1 MNNDQLRAM
10 YNGFGTLN
18 RPQNYGDDLYNDR
31 ENMMPSAGQE
41 LTQTGTD
48 EAGNPVMA
56 PAATP
61 AAPQQEQAPLD
72 NLIDFARNR
81 MQQSQNQTDL
91 SAFGAMAPIAEGM
104 RDLWNAT
111 PEERAQ
117 MLNVPQRMEN
127 AVRGVIHSMS
137 NATEL
142 EHTQLYENYFYNPQR
157 KNDEINR
164 IAKLLQIDGNAFAN
178 NRELYQKAALAA
190 DRVERMGKFKKYQDA
205 EGNIDMAKIY
215 ADIPGLTEIQKQQ
228 GTAAAALA
236 LGNIDGVR
244 SINDVYDNAFSRFV
258 GSVYAGARRG
268 WISDRRSAIWND
280 ARKEARLPN
289 AEEQKELDAYDAE
302 LRELPKYNYNTV
314 GNVAGAMV
322 GGAAENLAMIVKSQG
337 AGMAARVAVGRL
349 GGARAG
355 DIASNVVSTY
365 MMAQDIAGQQYE
377 ELINKTD
384 AYGRPMYTP
393 EQASRL
399 ALAQGAGEAVL
410 EQYSLNQM
418 GKAIFGRSAAPALRD
433 IIKNS
438 PTLEA
443 AKAGVR
449 EYASTKILEA
459 TKAGLISLGAEAAE
473 EFNQAASDM
482 LMENVAQVMINGQD
496 AHLSSID
503 DILTASTGQM
513 LEALPAI
520 GGFGLIGF
528 GANPIANTRAVLGFR
543 SHVRD
548 VVNNKILIGRMANA
562 HYGEV
567 LSGVWDNKKNIK
579 ELQDKAPE
587 VAQTILDAQN
597 KIAGI
602 ESGFV
607 DVKAL
612 QQQEGGDALVKDIAE
627 RNNVSEDELAACL
640 DGSGMLQVKTSTL
653 MQMDLQD
660 AQRKAIMD
668 NVTTSLDAFTE
679 AQTSAAIK
687 LAQDQMKSLQNFNDK
702 TYKAAVDNIIAAR
715 FPDAEQARL
724 AREIIETNYDNPQE
738 EFKRR
743 LDAVNAEMDEYVGPV
758 LKELRS
764 GMKQGVDIIRVE
776 DGRDAGYVKQSN
788 NAEWYRNWFA
798 DNGRA
803 PNNEELLGLA
813 IDIASGRQNA
823 RYGLQDYQN
832 NTEESRQ
839 YFGNVA
845 QTLDRLEEQR
855 NALMAIQ
862 DRMRDLNPG
871 EMVATA
877 SLSKEGLKVYDT
889 MRRMMGESGNADVQ
903 KAGRFNA
910 LFLARYADN
919 TAKVFSKVRNVP
931 YTAEDFVRDRFR
943 LDTNAVYNEASQQE
957 AAQLFQVSPE
967 EFARQKAEVRKQY
980 EGTDGWMKAP
990 NGYDTNLTED
1000 QWITVRTPAFKNW
1013 FGDWENNPQSASK
1026 VLDENGEPLIVY
1038 HGTVAGEFN
1047 TFDRS
1052 YGSVESDM
1060 GNGFYFTNNERDVK
1074 NNYEGG
1080 GPDFENKV
1088 ARLAERIEADEEID
1102 YEEAEARARAE
1113 LFTEG
1118 YLFNT
1123 FLNIR
1128 YPAYV
1133 RSTTLFV
1140 DEAELQEDINEEDY
1154 EDEDEYY
1161 QAQNEAM
1168 EAAWSDLISSI
1179 TDRVEYDEL
1188 MNDTG
1193 SLANVLWE
1201 AVYNGG
1207 IDIPALKEQ
1216 INELYPEDAE
1226 GNFSANEILRIVIDE
1241 LGYDGIIDETV
1252 SEKFRG
1258 MDLSPDTTH
1267 YIAFEPNQIKD
1278 ASGRNAGFDP
1288 NSANIYYQKENERN
1302 NKILE
1307 RQKAEVR
1314 MQYQNTD
1321 EWLKAPNGKDTNLT
1335 EDQWVTVRTRLFK
1348 RWFGNWEKDP
1358 ANASKL
1364 LDENGE
1370 PRVVY
1375 HGTGADFDAFDI
1387 NYLGAASGDVGWFGK
1402 GFYFAFNE
1410 DEARMYDDRRI
1421 IPAFVNL
1428 RKPLYFTEEMETYDG
1443 VKSSLYGAE
1452 DMVFLLNVADKL
1464 PELAKGKTVEVSA
1477 EDGGLKRLSVLDSA
1491 NEVKD
1496 IINNTEFRVD
1506 EVEND
1511 YGEKEYVVVAD
1522 RRVETYTDS
1531 EGKEHSYV
1539 EYGFQ
1544 HRFADKQSA
1553 ENKLN
1558 QAYTYLKDRYDY
1570 MNIPR
1575 FMVFVQESDF
1585 NKALTDRGYDG
1596 VLQSK
1601 DGDEVVAFEPNQIK
1615 DATGRNIGFDPGS
1628 NNIYFQAS
1636 YHGTP
1641 NRFDRFD
1648 TGHIGEGEGAQVH
1661 GWGLYFAKDRKV
1673 AEGYRNRLI
1682 DNDYKVTFTGKVLK
1696 SKQQLIDAAITEIR
1710 WGLNEGLSVDEAIQK
1725 RIDFYRDQ
1733 LKFFEDHPKQAT
1745 KSKVKKAQDKID
1757 FLTANRDK
1765 FKAERQGQVFEVD
1778 IPDDDVLLDEQKT
1791 FDEQPAKV
1799 KAGIRKLLDDY
1810 SNRYSYKKVGDEY
1823 VVYEGDREVDRY
1835 EDEEDAATAAREN
1848 NEAIATTLEAR
1859 GLSGDELK
1867 NAKGRAIYLRL
1878 SGLYLE
1884 DEATSKKLNEYG
1896 VKGITYDGFQDGRSY
1911 VVFDDKAIEILNKY
1925 YQQGKT
1931 AKGSISLNQQGQR
1944 IISLFESADQS
1955 TFIHEMSHMFLLDLQ
1970 EVAGIDPNSRQAKD
1984 LKTIMDWAEYKP
1996 GQADEYKGTASAEE
2010 FRRRDAEIQAAEK
2023 AGNTVEAQRLK
2034 DIWAQ
2039 ERFARGFEEYLKSG
2053 EAPAAGLK
2061 NAFRQFK
2068 KWLIQIYNDVLG
2080 AGVRATPEV
2089 EAIMARMVA
2098 SEEEIDAMEAANN
2111 IARLRKVD
2119 PDILSEDAQ
2128 ALRDR
2133 WQEEAKERAKEKMLK
2148 ELMKQYEQQNLK
2160 DLDKRLEDAR
2170 TAAREEMQNVPCFVC
2185 EQLLKD
2191 GTDMA
2196 SALEICGF
2204 ASEQEYKDAL
2214 QAAGG
2219 SMEKALDNT
2228 VAQARENMLT
2238 AMPSKDALYTMAEEA
2253 LLSGDYNIRLA
2264 ELEAEMLK
2272 AREAAYQ
2279 NAPARLRRALTEVDE
2294 AIRTFETQAVR
2305 QAVQKLKYAERWG
2318 AKDLQTIQELEKHLA
2333 DLDKADAT
2341 KEERQKVKD
2350 QFEAKYKELKRR
2362 TVQNEQWLRNVRDA
2376 TDGKVKALRIMA
2388 RAQMAS
2394 QQLSAATNPRYWHRQ
2409 ALSEG
2414 KAAWQEITRAQR
2426 KGEEVNAR
2434 AAVTAKE
2441 TQAYYDA
2448 MTAEAITNRKKV
2460 DRLLNSQRGIKA
2472 RGKRMADPKF
2482 KADANMR
2489 YYHNHLLYIF
2499 GLRNSDAIAPSQV
2512 KTFTEVLAELR
2523 AGHQFEEE
2531 VPAWLIAAADAT
2543 TQDKNYQQ
2551 LTLGEFEELDKL
2563 TRVLYTLAKNQNQ
2576 LLTLDVDMDT
2586 VVADCGADWMNHV
2599 DYEVGN
2605 QRINE
2610 VKGAIGDYMNG
2621 LLKPEVLLSIMGGK
2635 DGGFIKY
2642 IYRVLFKA
2650 AEAEEIAREKE
2661 AAAQKELYKSF
2672 YTQQELR
2679 AMVNDPVMV
2688 EGPDGTRVK
2697 LQIGD
2702 DTDITKENLICMAL
2716 NWGNE
2721 ANRARLVVGLFDCE
2735 NDAELAER
2743 QEELKGILSNTL
2755 TEKDWQFVQAMWD
2768 HINTFAT
2775 PVSEVLEKSIGVPLD
2790 RVKADAFTVD
2800 MPDGTQLNM
2809 AGGYYP
2815 IVKDSSKSSR
2825 QSEFDQMEEAKAVGG
2840 VSVFGTGMSAT
2851 KARADNLFLNQ
2862 GPLKLT
2868 LDVASKHITAQI
2880 HLIHAKMAVR
2890 DAYKVLNDKT
2900 IKEMIRRTCGEGTVK
2915 SMNEWVLNCWA
2926 PPVRPHSWYES
2937 MAAQLRSK
2945 TVGAIMG
2952 YRVSTALLNLANVVY
2967 MAQEIGTKNA
2977 LAAMADFYQHPF
2989 RNRQQI
2995 LDVSV
3000 FMRNRAT
3007 NMDRDLGA
3015 QEEQLLKR
3023 HNMVGNAID
3032 KATGGKS
3039 EEMRYLMD
3047 KYANW
3052 LIEQTDMLV
3061 SMPLYQWQYKETYSQ
3076 QIQDGVPEEQ
3086 AREAANFEATRRVT
3100 KVFGSSR
3107 ALDTSAV
3114 QRSKNEIVKLITPF
3128 FTFANTMMNA
3138 VWSHYYEGKYTA
3150 DKKTFTRRYAAF
3162 TRAILFNFVL
3172 GALVETMLR
3181 QVPDVLAGTG
3191 GDDDDDKFMKT
3202 VGKNVLANAVA
3213 GFPGV
3218 NELINTSYE
3227 LFTEKK
3233 SYGSGRGVGVLSGS
3247 LERGIKVIQDAAKLT
3262 QGSDKIDAVD
3272 FFRDVARAA
3281 NVKTGMSD
3289 TITDAVF
3296 NTVRFASD
3304 NYSLDNMDDLREYI
3318 AKSIFDRKLK
3328 KK

>member
-18 RPQNYGDDLYNDR
+18 RPQNYGDDVYNDR

-56 PAATP
+56 PAAMP
-61 AAPQQEQAPLD
+61 EAPQQEQAPLD

-81 MQQSQNQTDL
+81 MQQSQNRTDL

-215 ADIPGLTEIQKQQ
+215 ADIPGLTEIQQQQ

-449 EYASTKILEA
+449 EYASTKIREA

-496 AHLSSID
+496 AQLSSID

-679 AQTSAAIK
+679 AQTNAAIK
-687 LAQDQMKSLQNFNDK
+687 LVQEQMNSLQNFNDK

-764 GMKQGVDIIRVE
+764 GMKQGVDIIRME

-845 QTLDRLEEQR
+845 QILDRLEEQR

-919 TAKVFSKVRNVP
+919 MAKVFSQVRNTP

-943 LDTNAVYNEASQQE
+943 LDTNAVYNQENQQE

-980 EGTDGWMKAP
+980 EGTDQWM
-990 NGYDTNLTED
+990 
-1000 QWITVRTPAFKNW
+1000 
-1013 FGDWENNPQSASK
+1013 
-1026 VLDENGEPLIVY
+1026 
-1038 HGTVAGEFN
+1038 
-1047 TFDRS
+1047 
-1052 YGSVESDM
+1052 
-1060 GNGFYFTNNERDVK
+1060 
-1074 NNYEGG
+1074 
-1080 GPDFENKV
+1080 
-1088 ARLAERIEADEEID
+1088 
-1102 YEEAEARARAE
+1102 
-1113 LFTEG
+1113 
-1118 YLFNT
+1118 
-1123 FLNIR
+1123 
-1128 YPAYV
+1128 
-1133 RSTTLFV
+1133 
-1140 DEAELQEDINEEDY
+1140 
-1154 EDEDEYY
+1154 
-1161 QAQNEAM
+1161 
-1168 EAAWSDLISSI
+1168 
-1179 TDRVEYDEL
+1179 
-1188 MNDTG
+1188 
-1193 SLANVLWE
+1193 
-1201 AVYNGG
+1201 
-1207 IDIPALKEQ
+1207 
-1216 INELYPEDAE
+1216 
-1226 GNFSANEILRIVIDE
+1226 
-1241 LGYDGIIDETV
+1241 
-1252 SEKFRG
+1252 
-1258 MDLSPDTTH
+1258 
-1267 YIAFEPNQIKD
+1267 
-1278 ASGRNAGFDP
+1278 
-1288 NSANIYYQKENERN
+1288 
-1302 NKILE
+1302 
-1307 RQKAEVR
+1307 
-1314 MQYQNTD
+1314 
-1321 EWLKAPNGKDTNLT
+1321 KAPNGKDTNLT
-1335 EDQWVTVRTRLFK
+1335 EDQWVTVRTDAFK
-1348 RWFGNWEKDP
+1348 NWFGDWENDP
-1358 ANASKL
+1358 DNASKIV
-1364 LDENGE
+1364 DKNGE
-1370 PRVVY
+1370 PKPLY
-1375 HGTGADFDAFDI
+1375 HGTKMAE
-1387 NYLGAASGDVGWFGK
+1387 
-1402 GFYFAFNE
+1402 FNE
-1410 DEARMYDDRRI
+1410 FNKGNIFMTDDKVV
-1421 IPAFVNL
+1421 ADW
-1428 RKPLYFTEEMETYDG
+1428 YAGTE
-1443 VKSSLYGAE
+1443 
-1452 DMVFLLNVADKL
+1452 NVADKRTL
-1464 PELAKGKTVEVSA
+1464 TLDTKITKKPIDEVIKFINDSGKGNFVKLKDSDLLDAVRYKYRYDFEKKYVDQAA
-1477 EDGGLKRLSVLDSA
+1477 EKISTEKERTDLTDAEKAVLDIA
-1491 NEVKD
+1491 EKNVKLLQKFTQGKGTAKD
-1496 IINNTEFRVD
+1496 VKKSI
-1506 EVEND
+1506 
-1511 YGEKEYVVVAD
+1511 EY
-1522 RRVETYTDS
+1522 T
-1531 EGKEHSYV
+1531 K
-1539 EYGFQ
+1539 
-1544 HRFADKQSA
+1544 
-1553 ENKLN
+1553 
-1558 QAYTYLKDRYDY
+1558 QAYDVRDKLDGVVESMELSRYIRDIGMNQLPSVVYKEGDRWVNADARWVQYTEEDLRTRAREILRNRAEGGVYPLFANIRNPLIMDAGGAGWRGLPLSKISGNPDHASVPTDTVGDY
-1570 MNIPR
+1570 AKEN
-1575 FMVFVQESDF
+1575 
-1585 NKALTDRGYDG
+1585 GYDG
-1596 VLQSK
+1596 AIIQDVNDMS
-1601 DGDEVVAFEPNQIK
+1601 VVDYHPADDIIAFEPNQIK
-1615 DATGRNIGFDPGS
+1615 DATGRNVGFDPQSG
-1628 NNIYFQAS
+1628 NIYLQMAGENAVNAPLEELQKAKKMEQEGKDE
-1636 YHGTP
+1636 YDIWRETGWVKGKDDRW
-1641 NRFDRFD
+1641 RFEIKDSLRD
-1648 TGHIGEGEGAQVH
+1648 INLNKLVDSRIAQPLSAIYSNSI
-1661 GWGLYFAKDRKV
+1661 LYDA
-1673 AEGYRNRLI
+1673 YP
-1682 DNDYKVTFTGKVLK
+1682 
-1696 SKQQLIDAAITEIR
+1696 QLANLVVVGDES
-1710 WGLNEGLSVDEAIQK
+1710 LNEGDTKGYYDPATNEIHVSTDFIRNDEVNAKLALIHEVQHAIQRIEGFSGGASPEAIKTQLLQEGIRITKEMQK
-1725 RIDFYRDQ
+1725 ISGEATPVYYNLKRNLELAKLNRTTGKATAEDVKNAEEKLAAFENKSTLTEEQKNTLWKLGNRRAEIEKQIKLAEVSPIDAYMLVAGEQEARETSVRAKLREEYYNELD
-1733 LKFFEDHPKQAT
+1733 ENI
-1745 KSKVKKAQDKID
+1745 KSENEA
-1757 FLTANRDK
+1757 L
-1765 FKAERQGQVFEVD
+1765 
-1778 IPDDDVLLDEQKT
+1778 DVLNS
-1791 FDEQPAKV
+1791 AV
-1799 KAGIRKLLDDY
+1799 SKLSEKDKDV
-1810 SNRYSYKKVGDEY
+1810 YKKYVNLANETDADKLPDNYTDILTQLERDLPSEVVDAFNDYQMAVWEKGDAMNIIFGR
-1823 VVYEGDREVDRY
+1823 GDFPRIHSN
-1835 EDEEDAATAAREN
+1835 DAIVIFGSSVE
-1848 NEAIATTLEAR
+1848 
-1859 GLSGDELK
+1859 
-1867 NAKGRAIYLRL
+1867 
-1878 SGLYLE
+1878 
-1884 DEATSKKLNEYG
+1884 
-1896 VKGITYDGFQDGRSY
+1896 
-1911 VVFDDKAIEILNKY
+1911 KANSL
-1925 YQQGKT
+1925 YQQGRS

-2023 AGNTVEAQRLK
+2023 AGNAVEAQRLK
-2034 DIWAQ
+2034 DVWAQ

-2133 WQEEAKERAKEKMLK
+2133 WQEEAKEHAKEKMLK

-2160 DLDKRLEDAR
+2160 DLDKRLEDVR

-2214 QAAGG
+2214 QTAGG

-2472 RGKRMADPKF
+2472 RGKRMADPKV

-2523 AGHQFEEE
+2523 ASHQFEEE

-2563 TRVLYTLAKNQNQ
+2563 TRVLYTLARNQNQ

-2661 AAAQKELYKSF
+2661 AAAQKELYKAF

-2688 EGPDGTRVK
+2688 EGPDGNKVK

-2743 QEELKGILSNTL
+2743 QEELMGILANTL

-2800 MPDGTQLNM
+2800 LPDGTQLNM

-2825 QSEFDQMEEAKAVGG
+2825 QSEFDQLEEAKAVGG

-3150 DKKTFTRRYAAF
+3150 DKKTFRRRYAAF

-3181 QVPDVLAGTG
+3181 QVPDILAGTG

-3272 FFRDVARAA
+3272 FFRDVARAV

>member
-10 YNGFGTLN
+10 YNGLGTLN

-56 PAATP
+56 PAAMP
-61 AAPQQEQAPLD
+61 EAPQQEQAPLD
-72 NLIDFARNR
+72 NLIDFARGR

-449 EYASTKILEA
+449 EYASTKIREA

-496 AHLSSID
+496 AQLSSID

-567 LSGVWDNKKNIK
+567 LSGVWANKKNIK

-743 LDAVNAEMDEYVGPV
+743 LDAVTAEMDEYVGPV

-776 DGRDAGYVKQSN
+776 GDRDAGYVKQSN

-832 NTEESRQ
+832 NTEDSRQ

-919 TAKVFSKVRNVP
+919 MAKVFSKVRNVP

-943 LDTNAVYNEASQQE
+943 LDTNAVYNEAGQQD

-980 EGTDGWMKAP
+980 EGTDQWMKAP

-1013 FGDWENNPQSASK
+1013 FGDWENDPQ
-1026 VLDENGEPLIVY
+1026 
-1038 HGTVAGEFN
+1038 
-1047 TFDRS
+1047 
-1052 YGSVESDM
+1052 
-1060 GNGFYFTNNERDVK
+1060 
-1074 NNYEGG
+1074 
-1080 GPDFENKV
+1080 
-1088 ARLAERIEADEEID
+1088 
-1102 YEEAEARARAE
+1102 
-1113 LFTEG
+1113 
-1118 YLFNT
+1118 
-1123 FLNIR
+1123 
-1128 YPAYV
+1128 
-1133 RSTTLFV
+1133 
-1140 DEAELQEDINEEDY
+1140 
-1154 EDEDEYY
+1154 
-1161 QAQNEAM
+1161 
-1168 EAAWSDLISSI
+1168 
-1179 TDRVEYDEL
+1179 
-1188 MNDTG
+1188 
-1193 SLANVLWE
+1193 
-1201 AVYNGG
+1201 
-1207 IDIPALKEQ
+1207 
-1216 INELYPEDAE
+1216 
-1226 GNFSANEILRIVIDE
+1226 
-1241 LGYDGIIDETV
+1241 
-1252 SEKFRG
+1252 
-1258 MDLSPDTTH
+1258 
-1267 YIAFEPNQIKD
+1267 
-1278 ASGRNAGFDP
+1278 
-1288 NSANIYYQKENERN
+1288 
-1302 NKILE
+1302 
-1307 RQKAEVR
+1307 
-1314 MQYQNTD
+1314 
-1321 EWLKAPNGKDTNLT
+1321 
-1335 EDQWVTVRTRLFK
+1335 
-1348 RWFGNWEKDP
+1348 
-1358 ANASKL
+1358 NASKIV
-1364 LDENGE
+1364 DENSE
-1370 PRVVY
+1370 PKVVY
-1375 HGTGADFDAFDI
+1375 HGTGKKFDTFSKKKTNTPQFWFTDRKDLIESGNIGAYGSGIIMPVYLNIKNPAGWHEEDNFGLDQIKARGFDGKD
-1387 NYLGAASGDVGWFGK
+1387 LTEEGK
-1402 GFYFAFNE
+1402 GIY
-1410 DEARMYDDRRI
+1410 
-1421 IPAFVNL
+1421 
-1428 RKPLYFTEEMETYDG
+1428 
-1443 VKSSLYGAE
+1443 
-1452 DMVFLLNVADKL
+1452 
-1464 PELAKGKTVEVSA
+1464 
-1477 EDGGLKRLSVLDSA
+1477 
-1491 NEVKD
+1491 
-1496 IINNTEFRVD
+1496 
-1506 EVEND
+1506 
-1511 YGEKEYVVVAD
+1511 
-1522 RRVETYTDS
+1522 
-1531 EGKEHSYV
+1531 
-1539 EYGFQ
+1539 
-1544 HRFADKQSA
+1544 
-1553 ENKLN
+1553 
-1558 QAYTYLKDRYDY
+1558 
-1570 MNIPR
+1570 
-1575 FMVFVQESDF
+1575 
-1585 NKALTDRGYDG
+1585 
-1596 VLQSK
+1596 
-1601 DGDEVVAFEPNQIK
+1601 VAFEPNQIK
-1615 DATGRNIGFDPGS
+1615 DATGRNVGFDPESG
-1628 NNIYFQAS
+1628 NIYLQEAMPERDLVAYHNVSEDSLLKSAALGGLPVPSIAVTRKDIPFDQFGEITLIGGSDIVDPESNYLNEIFSRDAWTVTFPRTVYDKVKTKDVTALLNSFKSSFSALGDEGRREASELDYVLNGDVSIDNAKHTLSKSLAVMYHYVTQVLGKPVKVPFEKVKGRYDYLLKHKEISDMVKEMRYDYFQNDEMKARFS
-1636 YHGTP
+1636 EAVRPYIETEMKKEHGE
-1641 NRFDRFD
+1641 DA
-1648 TGHIGEGEGAQVH
+1648 EEYV
-1661 GWGLYFAKDRKV
+1661 KV
-1673 AEGYRNRLI
+1673 FFTEEGYFNRNFFDHLVYDLRDYGKTKLNERKLKAELKKKFKEADYEKFI
-1682 DNDYKVTFTGKVLK
+1682 DEQIDTLYKNPQIMVGKKRMPITLDNIVAAMSALRGAGKQETLTYGDNKALAAMSKKFKSLDELRKKKANLTTQEKANLAVKTYKEKADEYREVVGSHYKWNDSWDKWDDANKALVMAAKNGGSESAIRKALLRYDFENIDDVV
-1696 SKQQLIDAAITEIR
+1696 IDAAKEVINAAKDMQTDYFEAKPLR
-1710 WGLNEGLSVDEAIQK
+1710 AVGFNEFSAAVVPNGTSKET
-1725 RIDFYRDQ
+1725 IDY
-1733 LKFFEDHPKQAT
+1733 LKSQGIAVTKYNPK
-1745 KSKVKKAQDKID
+1745 V
-1757 FLTANRDK
+1757 
-1765 FKAERQGQVFEVD
+1765 
-1778 IPDDDVLLDEQKT
+1778 
-1791 FDEQPAKV
+1791 
-1799 KAGIRKLLDDY
+1799 
-1810 SNRYSYKKVGDEY
+1810 
-1823 VVYEGDREVDRY
+1823 EGDRQAKTQK
-1835 EDEEDAATAAREN
+1835 AAE
-1848 NEAIATTLEAR
+1848 
-1859 GLSGDELK
+1859 K
-1867 NAKGRAIYLRL
+1867 AKVY
-1878 SGLYLE
+1878 
-1884 DEATSKKLNEYG
+1884 
-1896 VKGITYDGFQDGRSY
+1896 FQQGRS
-1911 VVFDDKAIEILNKY
+1911 
-1925 YQQGKT
+1925 

-2023 AGNTVEAQRLK
+2023 AGNTVEVQRLK
-2034 DIWAQ
+2034 DVWAQ
-2039 ERFARGFEEYLKSG
+2039 ERFARAFEEYLKSG

-2061 NAFRQFK
+2061 AAFRRFK

-2160 DLDKRLEDAR
+2160 DLDKRLEDVR

-2426 KGEEVNAR
+2426 KGEEMNAR

-2523 AGHQFEEE
+2523 ASHQFEEE

-2621 LLKPEVLLSIMGGK
+2621 LLKPEVLLSILGGK

-2661 AAAQKELYKSF
+2661 AAAQKALYKSF

-2688 EGPDGTRVK
+2688 EGPDGTKVK

-2743 QEELKGILSNTL
+2743 QEELMGILSNTL

-2800 MPDGTQLNM
+2800 LPDGTQLNM

-2825 QSEFDQMEEAKAVGG
+2825 QSEFDQLEEAKAVGG

-3150 DKKTFTRRYAAF
+3150 DKKTFRRRYAAF

>member
-10 YNGFGTLN
+10 YNSYGTLN
-18 RPQNYGDDLYNDR
+18 RPQSYGDDLYNDR
-31 ENMMPSAGQE
+31 ENIMPSAGQE

-56 PAATP
+56 PVE
-61 AAPQQEQAPLD
+61 APEAPRQEQAPLN

-81 MQQSQNQTDL
+81 MEQSQDNGIDIT
-91 SAFGAMAPIAEGM
+91 AGAGVLAPVVEGM

-127 AVRGVIHSMS
+127 AARGVIHGMS

-164 IAKLLQIDGNAFAN
+164 ISKLLQIDGNAFAN
-178 NRELYQKAALAA
+178 DRELYQKAALAA

-205 EGNIDMAKIY
+205 QGNIDMAKIY
-215 ADIPGLTEIQKQQ
+215 ADIPGLADIQKQQ
-228 GTAAAALA
+228 GTAAAALV

-244 SINDVYDNAFSRFV
+244 SINDVYNNAFTRFV

-268 WISDRRSAIWND
+268 WISDRRSSIWNA
-280 ARKEARLPN
+280 ARQENRLPN

-322 GGAAENLAMIVKSQG
+322 GGAFENMAMIVKSQG
-337 AGMAARVAVGRL
+337 AGALAGLVAGRVGGVKAANF
-349 GGARAG
+349 ARNAM
-355 DIASNVVSTY
+355 STY
-365 MMAQDIAGQQYE
+365 VMSQMIAGNQYE
-377 ELINKTD
+377 ELVNRTD
-384 AYGRPMYTP
+384 ANGRPVYTP
-393 EQASRL
+393 EQASWL

-449 EYASTKILEA
+449 EYASTKIREA

-496 AHLSSID
+496 AELSSID
-503 DILTASTGQM
+503 DILTNSTGQM

-528 GANPIANTRAVLGFR
+528 GANPVANTRAVLGFR

-562 HYGEV
+562 HYSEV
-567 LSGVWDNKKNIK
+567 LNGVWDNKKNIK

-607 DVKAL
+607 DVRAL
-612 QQQEGGDALVKDIAE
+612 RQQEGGEALVQDIAE
-627 RNNVSEDELAACL
+627 RNNISADELAACL
-640 DGSGMLQVKTSTL
+640 DGSGMLRVKTSTL

-660 AQRKAIMD
+660 AERKAIMD

-679 AQTSAAIK
+679 AQTKEAVK
-687 LAQDQMKSLQNFNDK
+687 LAQDQMKSLQNFNYK

-715 FPDAEQARL
+715 FPDAEQAKL

-743 LDAVNAEMDEYVGPV
+743 LDAVNAEINEEIEPV
-758 LKELRS
+758 LRELRS
-764 GMKQGVDIIRVE
+764 GMKQGTTLV
-776 DGRDAGYVKQSN
+776 RDAEGNATGARISN
-788 NAEWYRNWFA
+788 NDAWYSNYYA
-798 DNGRA
+798 DYGRA
-803 PNNEELLGLA
+803 PSNRDLESLA
-813 IDIASGRQNA
+813 IDIASGRQNP
-823 RYGLQDYQN
+823 RYGLADYQN
-832 NTEESRQ
+832 NTDETRA
-839 YFGNVA
+839 YFETVA
-845 QTLDRLEEQR
+845 DKLDNLVEQR
-855 NALMAIQ
+855 DALEAIQ
-862 DRMRDLNPG
+862 ERMRDLNPG

-877 SLSKEGLKVYDT
+877 SLSKEGLKVYDA
-889 MRRMMGESGNADVQ
+889 MRRMMGESENADVQ

-919 TAKVFSKVRNVP
+919 MAKVFSKARNVP

-943 LDTNAVYNEASQQE
+943 MDVNAVYGEDNQQE
-957 AAQLFQVSPE
+957 AAQLFQVPVA
-967 EFARQKAEVRKQY
+967 EFNRQKSEVRAQY
-980 EGTDGWMKAP
+980 EGTDQWLKAP
-990 NGYDTNLTED
+990 NGSDTNLTED

-1013 FGDWENNPQSASK
+1013 FGDWENDPANASK
-1026 VLDENGEPLIVY
+1026 VLDENGEPKVMY
-1038 HGTVAGEFN
+1038 HETNN
-1047 TFDRS
+1047 TFDTFDVRHQGAGTNDRQTP
-1052 YGSVESDM
+1052 YGVFLKPTSKGIGLGRTQMQLFANVRNPLRFND
-1060 GNGFYFTNNERDVK
+1060 
-1074 NNYEGG
+1074 
-1080 GPDFENKV
+1080 
-1088 ARLAERIEADEEID
+1088 
-1102 YEEAEARARAE
+1102 RAE
-1113 LFTEG
+1113 LNAWLIKNVPQYKEIFTERNNKVSE
-1118 YLFNT
+1118 YNKK
-1123 FLNIR
+1123 
-1128 YPAYV
+1128 YK
-1133 RSTTLFV
+1133 
-1140 DEAELQEDINEEDY
+1140 ELQKVSD
-1154 EDEDEYY
+1154 DEYNAIY
-1161 QAQNEAM
+1161 QQWKDGKITKEEFDKKVDDLLENDPSDNAFNEM
-1168 EAAWSDLISSI
+1168 IQYENQKD
-1179 TDRVEYDEL
+1179 
-1188 MNDTG
+1188 
-1193 SLANVLWE
+1193 
-1201 AVYNGG
+1201 
-1207 IDIPALKEQ
+1207 
-1216 INELYPEDAE
+1216 NELKNLLDEYMRKTGADGVILSKDE
-1226 GNFSANEILRIVIDE
+1226 GE
-1241 LGYDGIIDETV
+1241 GGTV
-1252 SEKFRG
+1252 N
-1258 MDLSPDTTH
+1258 TT
-1267 YIAFEPNQIKD
+1267 IAFENTQVKD
-1278 ASGRNAGFDP
+1278 ASGRNVGFDP
-1288 NSANIYYQKENERN
+1288 ESGNIY
-1302 NKILE
+1302 L
-1307 RQKAEVR
+1307 
-1314 MQYQNTD
+1314 
-1321 EWLKAPNGKDTNLT
+1321 
-1335 EDQWVTVRTRLFK
+1335 
-1348 RWFGNWEKDP
+1348 
-1358 ANASKL
+1358 
-1364 LDENGE
+1364 
-1370 PRVVY
+1370 
-1375 HGTGADFDAFDI
+1375 
-1387 NYLGAASGDVGWFGK
+1387 
-1402 GFYFAFNE
+1402 
-1410 DEARMYDDRRI
+1410 
-1421 IPAFVNL
+1421 
-1428 RKPLYFTEEMETYDG
+1428 
-1443 VKSSLYGAE
+1443 
-1452 DMVFLLNVADKL
+1452 
-1464 PELAKGKTVEVSA
+1464 
-1477 EDGGLKRLSVLDSA
+1477 
-1491 NEVKD
+1491 
-1496 IINNTEFRVD
+1496 
-1506 EVEND
+1506 
-1511 YGEKEYVVVAD
+1511 
-1522 RRVETYTDS
+1522 
-1531 EGKEHSYV
+1531 
-1539 EYGFQ
+1539 
-1544 HRFADKQSA
+1544 QSA
-1553 ENKLN
+1553 
-1558 QAYTYLKDRYDY
+1558 
-1570 MNIPR
+1570 
-1575 FMVFVQESDF
+1575 
-1585 NKALTDRGYDG
+1585 
-1596 VLQSK
+1596 
-1601 DGDEVVAFEPNQIK
+1601 
-1615 DATGRNIGFDPGS
+1615 
-1628 NNIYFQAS
+1628 

-1641 NRFDRFD
+1641 YEFERFNTDFISS
-1648 TGHIGEGEGAQVH
+1648 GVGAQIH
-1661 GWGLYFAKDRKV
+1661 GWGLYF
-1673 AEGYRNRLI
+1673 
-1682 DNDYKVTFTGKVLK
+1682 LK
-1696 SKQQLIDAAITEIR
+1696 SKAKANKYKKGVKAYINKTTEQYAPIDISNSAEDAIDRYGSDKAAIAALEKHIQDNTKQKEEILKDHPDFNAT
-1710 WGLNEGLSVDEAIQK
+1710 GLDNNSAFTQQI
-1725 RIDFYRDQ
+1725 IDFIRNKKEY
-1733 LKFFEDHPKQAT
+1733 KQA
-1745 KSKVKKAQDKID
+1745 KGIVY
-1757 FLTANRDK
+1757 
-1765 FKAERQGQVFEVD
+1765 EVD
-1778 IPDDDVLLDEQKT
+1778 IPENNVLLDEQKMFRDQNKNVKKLLT
-1791 FDEQPAKV
+1791 DAIAALSPEQQDRFLREVLKNKLGLSSDKTVKAAKALQDVQMPAMALGSLNSERVFRRNMHKMTLQRAGYTDEQIQQFTDNPELAKQERAKFEDRIAELTANYEKAV
-1799 KAGIRKLLDDY
+1799 K
-1810 SNRYSYKKVGDEY
+1810 
-1823 VVYEGDREVDRY
+1823 
-1835 EDEEDAATAAREN
+1835 EDAAKDEKLLATAKEN
-1848 NEAIATTLEAR
+1848 IADTLNNIDGERIYKAIT
-1859 GLSGDELK
+1859 
-1867 NAKGRAIYLRL
+1867 NAVSDNYEYRKA
-1878 SGLYLE
+1878 SE
-1884 DEATSKKLNEYG
+1884 FLNDHG
-1896 VKGITYDGFQDGRSY
+1896 IKGITYTDPTDGKAF
-1911 VVFDDKAIEILNKY
+1911 VVFDDKAINILNKY
-1925 YQQGKT
+1925 YQQYRG
-1931 AKGSISLNQQGQR
+1931 AKGSLSLNQQGQR
-1944 IISLFESADQS
+1944 IINLFESADQS
-1955 TFIHEMSHMFLLDLQ
+1955 TFVHEMSHMFLLDLQ
-1970 EVAGIDPNSRQAKD
+1970 EVAGIDPNSQQAKD

-2010 FRRRDAEIQAAEK
+2010 FRRREADIQAAEK
-2023 AGNTVEAQRLK
+2023 AGNTLEARRLK

-2061 NAFRQFK
+2061 RAFRQFK
-2068 KWLIQIYNDVLG
+2068 KWLLQIYNDVLG

-2098 SEEEIDAMEAANN
+2098 SEDEIEAMAAANN
-2111 IARLRKVD
+2111 IARLQKVD
-2119 PDILSEDAQ
+2119 PDILPEDAQ

-2133 WQEEAKERAKEKMLK
+2133 WKEEAKERAKEKMLR

-2160 DLDKRLEDAR
+2160 DLDKRLEDVR
-2170 TAAREEMQNVPCFVC
+2170 TSAREELQEMPCFVC
-2185 EQLLKD
+2185 EQLLAD

-2196 SALEICGF
+2196 SALEICGYG
-2204 ASEQEYKDAL
+2204 SEQEYRDAL
-2214 QAAGG
+2214 QEAGG
-2219 SMEKALDNT
+2219 GMEQALDKM
-2228 VAQARENMLT
+2228 VAQARENMLKE
-2238 AMPSKDALYTMAEEA
+2238 MPSKDALYTMAEEA
-2253 LLSGDYNIRLA
+2253 LLSGDYNTRLA
-2264 ELEAEMLK
+2264 TLEAEMLK
-2272 AREAAYQ
+2272 AREASYR
-2279 NAPARLRRALTEVDE
+2279 NAPARLRRALAEVDE
-2294 AIRTFETQAVR
+2294 AIKNFETQEVR
-2305 QAVQKLKYAERWG
+2305 KAVQKLKYAERWG
-2318 AKDLQTIQELEKHLA
+2318 TKDLQTIQELEKHLA
-2333 DLDKADAT
+2333 DLDKADAK
-2341 KEERQKVKD
+2341 KEEKQKVKEK
-2350 QFEAKYKELKRR
+2350 FEAKYKELKQR
-2362 TVQNEQWLRNVRDA
+2362 TVQNEQWLRDVRDA
-2376 TDGKVKALRIMA
+2376 TDGKIKAMRIMA
-2388 RAQMAS
+2388 RAQMAK
-2394 QQLSAATNPRYWHRQ
+2394 QQLSAATNPRHWHRQ

-2414 KAAWQEITRAQR
+2414 KKAWQEISRAQR

-2434 AAVTAKE
+2434 QAVRAKE
-2441 TQAYYDA
+2441 TQAYFDA
-2448 MTAEAITNRKKV
+2448 MTAESIKNRQKV
-2460 DRLLNSQRGIKA
+2460 DRMLNNARGIKA
-2472 RGKRMADPKF
+2472 RAKRMADPKF
-2482 KADANMR
+2482 KADANLR
-2489 YYHNHLLYIF
+2489 YFHNHLLYVY
-2499 GLRNSDAIAPSQV
+2499 GLRNSDAIAPAQEKS
-2512 KTFTEVLAELR
+2512 FTDVMAELR
-2523 AGHQFEEE
+2523 ASHQFEEE
-2531 VPAWLIAAADAT
+2531 VPAWLIAAAEAT
-2543 TQDKNYQQ
+2543 TQEKNYQQ

-2563 TRVLYTLAKNQNQ
+2563 TKVLYTLAKNQNQ
-2576 LLTLDVDMDT
+2576 LLTLDVDTDT
-2586 VVADCGADWMNHV
+2586 VVADCGTDWMNHV

-2605 QRINE
+2605 QRIND

-2661 AAAQKELYKSF
+2661 AAAQKALYNHY

-2688 EGPDGTRVK
+2688 DGPDGTKVK

-2735 NDAELAER
+2735 NDAELA
-2743 QEELKGILSNTL
+2743 QKQAELMDVLAHTL

-2800 MPDGTQLNM
+2800 LPDGTQLNM

-2825 QSEFDQMEEAKAVGG
+2825 QSEFDKLEEAKAVGG

-2880 HLIHAKMAVR
+2880 HLIHVKMAVR
-2890 DAYKVLNDKT
+2890 DAYKVLNNKA
-2900 IKEMIRRTCGEGTVK
+2900 IKDMIRRTCGEGTVK

-2977 LAAMADFYQHPF
+2977 LAAMADFYRHPME
-2989 RNRQQI
+2989 NRQAI

-3015 QEEQLLKR
+3015 QEEQFLKR

-3061 SMPLYQWQYKETYSQ
+3061 SMPLYQWQFKETYSAE
-3076 QIQDGVPEEQ
+3076 IAKGVSEEE
-3086 AREAANFEATRRVT
+3086 ARETANFEATRRVT

-3107 ALDTSAV
+3107 ALDSSSV

-3150 DKKTFTRRYAAF
+3150 DKKTFSRRYAAF
-3162 TRAILFNFVL
+3162 ARAMLFNFVL

-3181 QVPDVLAGTG
+3181 QVPDVLAGSG

-3202 VGKNVLANAVA
+3202 VGKNVLANAAA

-3218 NELINTSYE
+3218 NELINTTYE

-3233 SYGSGRGVGVLSGS
+3233 TYGSGRGVGVLSGS
-3247 LERGIKVIQDAAKLT
+3247 LERGIKVIQDMAKIT
-3262 QGSDKIDAVD
+3262 QGSDKIDAID

-3289 TITDAVF
+3289 TITDAAF

-3304 NYSLDNMDDLREYI
+3304 GYSLDNMDDLREYI
-3318 AKSIFDRKLK
+3318 AKTLFDRKLK

>member
-10 YNGFGTLN
+10 YNGLGTLN

-56 PAATP
+56 PAAMP
-61 AAPQQEQAPLD
+61 EAPQQEQAPLD

-302 LRELPKYNYNTV
+302 LRDLPKYNYNTV

-365 MMAQDIAGQQYE
+365 MMAQDIAGNQYE

-449 EYASTKILEA
+449 EYASTKIREA

-496 AHLSSID
+496 AQLSSID

-567 LSGVWDNKKNIK
+567 LSGIWDNKKNIK

-724 AREIIETNYDNPQE
+724 AREIIETNYDNPQK

-743 LDAVNAEMDEYVGPV
+743 LDAVNAEIDEYVGPV

-764 GMKQGVDIIRVE
+764 GMKQGVDIIRME
-776 DGRDAGYVKQSN
+776 GDRDAGYVKQSN

-832 NTEESRQ
+832 NTEELRQ
-839 YFGNVA
+839 YFDNVA
-845 QTLDRLEEQR
+845 ETLDRLEEQR

-919 TAKVFSKVRNVP
+919 MAKVFSQVRNTP

-980 EGTDGWMKAP
+980 EGTDQWMKAP
-990 NGYDTNLTED
+990 NGNPTNLTED

-1013 FGDWENNPQSASK
+1013 FGDWENDPQNASK
-1026 VLDENGEPLIVY
+1026 VVDENGEPL
-1038 HGTVAGEFN
+1038 
-1047 TFDRS
+1047 
-1052 YGSVESDM
+1052 
-1060 GNGFYFTNNERDVK
+1060 
-1074 NNYEGG
+1074 
-1080 GPDFENKV
+1080 
-1088 ARLAERIEADEEID
+1088 
-1102 YEEAEARARAE
+1102 
-1113 LFTEG
+1113 
-1118 YLFNT
+1118 
-1123 FLNIR
+1123 
-1128 YPAYV
+1128 
-1133 RSTTLFV
+1133 
-1140 DEAELQEDINEEDY
+1140 
-1154 EDEDEYY
+1154 
-1161 QAQNEAM
+1161 
-1168 EAAWSDLISSI
+1168 
-1179 TDRVEYDEL
+1179 
-1188 MNDTG
+1188 
-1193 SLANVLWE
+1193 
-1201 AVYNGG
+1201 
-1207 IDIPALKEQ
+1207 
-1216 INELYPEDAE
+1216 
-1226 GNFSANEILRIVIDE
+1226 
-1241 LGYDGIIDETV
+1241 
-1252 SEKFRG
+1252 
-1258 MDLSPDTTH
+1258 
-1267 YIAFEPNQIKD
+1267 
-1278 ASGRNAGFDP
+1278 
-1288 NSANIYYQKENERN
+1288 
-1302 NKILE
+1302 
-1307 RQKAEVR
+1307 
-1314 MQYQNTD
+1314 
-1321 EWLKAPNGKDTNLT
+1321 
-1335 EDQWVTVRTRLFK
+1335 
-1348 RWFGNWEKDP
+1348 
-1358 ANASKL
+1358 
-1364 LDENGE
+1364 
-1370 PRVVY
+1370 VVY
-1375 HGTGADFDAFDI
+1375 HGTPYG
-1387 NYLGAASGDVGWFGK
+1387 
-1402 GFYFAFNE
+1402 GFEEF
-1410 DEARMYDDRRI
+1410 RKDRQ
-1421 IPAFVNL
+1421 A
-1428 RKPLYFTEEMETYDG
+1428 YFTPMEWY
-1443 VKSSLYGAE
+1443 
-1452 DMVFLLNVADKL
+1452 ADKYHT
-1464 PELAKGKTVEVSA
+1464 PNASA
-1477 EDGGLKRLSVLDSA
+1477 IR
-1491 NEVKD
+1491 
-1496 IINNTEFRVD
+1496 
-1506 EVEND
+1506 
-1511 YGEKEYVVVAD
+1511 
-1522 RRVETYTDS
+1522 
-1531 EGKEHSYV
+1531 
-1539 EYGFQ
+1539 
-1544 HRFADKQSA
+1544 
-1553 ENKLN
+1553 
-1558 QAYTYLKDRYDY
+1558 DRYDAATQPQTY
-1570 MNIPR
+1570 PVFLNIRKPFDTR
-1575 FMVFVQESDF
+1575 NATERKIWDEEYYRQWGTG
-1585 NKALTDRGYDG
+1585 APLTDKGLPDWTDGLDLQEFFEENEYDYDG
-1596 VLQSK
+1596 LILDEGGFP
-1601 DGDEVVAFEPNQIK
+1601 DGKGGVVSRGVSYVTFKPNQIK
-1615 DATGRNIGFDPGS
+1615 DATGHNVGFDPNN
-1628 NNIYFQAS
+1628 NNIYFQKSEPVADLVAYHNVSEDSLLKSAALGGLPVPSIAVTRKDIPFDQFGEITLIGGSDIVDPESNYLNEIFSRDAWTVTFPRTVYDKVKTKDVTALLNSFKSSFSALGDEGRREAS
-1636 YHGTP
+1636 ELDYVLNGDVSIDNAKHTLSKSLAVMYHYVTQVLGKP
-1641 NRFDRFD
+1641 VKVPFEKVKGRYDYLLKHKEISDMVKEMRYDYFQNDEMKARFSEAVRPYIEAEMKKE
-1648 TGHIGEGEGAQVH
+1648 HGEDAEEYV
-1661 GWGLYFAKDRKV
+1661 KV
-1673 AEGYRNRLI
+1673 FFTEEGYFNRNFFDHLVYDLRDYGKTKLNERKLKAELKKKFKEADYEKFI
-1682 DNDYKVTFTGKVLK
+1682 DEQIDTLYKNPQIMVGKKRMPITLDNIVAAMSALRGAGKQETLTYGDNKALAAMSKKFKSLDELRKKKANLTTQEKANLAVKTYKEKADEYREVVGSHYKWNDSWDKWDDANKALVMAAKNGGSESAIRKALLRYDFENIDDVV
-1696 SKQQLIDAAITEIR
+1696 IDAAKEVINAAKDMQTDYFEAKPLR
-1710 WGLNEGLSVDEAIQK
+1710 AVGFNEFSAAVVPNGTSKETIG
-1725 RIDFYRDQ
+1725 Y
-1733 LKFFEDHPKQAT
+1733 LKSQGIAVTKYNPK
-1745 KSKVKKAQDKID
+1745 V
-1757 FLTANRDK
+1757 
-1765 FKAERQGQVFEVD
+1765 
-1778 IPDDDVLLDEQKT
+1778 
-1791 FDEQPAKV
+1791 
-1799 KAGIRKLLDDY
+1799 
-1810 SNRYSYKKVGDEY
+1810 
-1823 VVYEGDREVDRY
+1823 EGDRQAKTQK
-1835 EDEEDAATAAREN
+1835 AAE
-1848 NEAIATTLEAR
+1848 
-1859 GLSGDELK
+1859 K
-1867 NAKGRAIYLRL
+1867 AKVY
-1878 SGLYLE
+1878 
-1884 DEATSKKLNEYG
+1884 
-1896 VKGITYDGFQDGRSY
+1896 FQQGRS
-1911 VVFDDKAIEILNKY
+1911 
-1925 YQQGKT
+1925 

-1955 TFIHEMSHMFLLDLQ
+1955 TFVHEMSHMFLLDLQ

-1984 LKTIMDWAEYKP
+1984 MKTIMDWAEYKP

-2010 FRRRDAEIQAAEK
+2010 FRRRYAEIQAAEK

-2039 ERFARGFEEYLKSG
+2039 ERFARAFEEYLKSG

-2119 PDILSEDAQ
+2119 PDIMSEDAQ

-2133 WQEEAKERAKEKMLK
+2133 WQEDAKEHAKEKMLK

-2160 DLDKRLEDAR
+2160 DLDKRLEDVR

-2253 LLSGDYNIRLA
+2253 LLSGDYNTRLA

-2523 AGHQFEEE
+2523 ASHQFEEE

-2576 LLTLDVDMDT
+2576 LLTMDFDMDT

-2661 AAAQKELYKSF
+2661 AAAQKELYKAF

-2679 AMVNDPVMV
+2679 AIVNDPVMV
-2688 EGPDGTRVK
+2688 EGPDGNRVK

-2716 NWGNE
+2716 NCGNE

-2743 QEELKGILSNTL
+2743 QEELKGILANTL

-2800 MPDGTQLNM
+2800 LPDGTQLNM

-2825 QSEFDQMEEAKAVGG
+2825 QSEFDQLEEAKAVGG

-2880 HLIHAKMAVR
+2880 HLIYAKMAVR

-3076 QIQDGVPEEQ
+3076 QIQDGVPEEE

-3150 DKKTFTRRYAAF
+3150 DKKTFRRRYAAF
-3162 TRAILFNFVL
+3162 ARAMLFNFVL

-3233 SYGSGRGVGVLSGS
+3233 TYGSGRGVGVLSGS

-3289 TITDAVF
+3289 TIIDAVF

-3318 AKSIFDRKLK
+3318 AKSIFDRKMK